1 MFQVLS
7 GIANQNRTKGWPI
20 IMTSRT
26 LYERAV
32 MWFIEKTAPMVYD
45 DIWNCGFEAGEEHAL
60 MCRGGEQLIEPGEI
74 IVLAEPRKG
83 SQWGVG
89 SGNA

>member
-1 MFQVLS
+1 
-7 GIANQNRTKGWPI
+7 
-20 IMTSRT
+20 MTSRT

-32 MWFIEKTAPMVYD
+32 LWLVEKTAPMVYD
-45 DIWNCGFEAGEEHAL
+45 DIWNEGFKAGEEHANWETWGSDML
-60 MCRGGEQLIEPGEI
+60 PIEVGQVI
-74 IVLAEPRKG
+74 TLAEPQEG

>member
-1 MFQVLS
+1 
-7 GIANQNRTKGWPI
+7 
-20 IMTSRT
+20 MTRWN

-32 MWFIEKTAPMVYD
+32 LWFVEKTAPSIYD

-60 MCRGGEQLIEPGEI
+60 MCRGGPLPVEVGE
-74 IVLAEPRKG
+74 VVTLAEPREG